1 MIFKHKTDF
10 MREIVR
16 LVAHG
21 YHYWTIGTTD
31 PKKLSGLMLKFDD
44 RYAINATP
52 QQRYRRK
59 GKGECNAQF
68 LAWQDETGAV
78 IWLLLATE
86 GEGVVR
92 QLEALKDCREKK
104 TRIGLTG
111 YELVKTPRKGEGATA
126 QWTFRINSENYTAWE
141 ERLKTAVRKWH
152 PHNDDLLKQA
162 LWSLRRIPG
171 FSEARRQGFA
181 LESYAK
187 AQWKRVQRGEWPFE
201 CIFIAWL
208 GRYQKPTLIDLPDLL
223 KAKKPV
229 LQDGGALDVKD

>member
-10 MREIVR
+10 MREVVR

-21 YHYWTIGTTD
+21 YHYWTGGTTD
-31 PKKLSGLMLKFDD
+31 PKKLSALILKFDD
-44 RYAINATP
+44 RYAINATA

-59 GKGECNAQF
+59 SKGDSNTQ
-68 LAWQDETGAV
+68 LLVWQDETGAV
-78 IWLLLATE
+78 IWLLLVTE

-92 QLEALKDCREKK
+92 QLEALNDCREKK

-126 QWTFRINSENYTAWE
+126 QWTWRIDSENYKAWE

-162 LWSLRRIPG
+162 LWSLRRVPG
-171 FSEARRQGFA
+171 FSESRRQAFA
-181 LESYAK
+181 LEQFAHG
-187 AQWKRVQRGEWPFE
+187 QWKRTQRGEWPFE
-201 CIFIAWL
+201 GLFIGWL
-208 GRYQKPTLIDLPDLL
+208 GRYQKPTL
-223 KAKKPV
+223 
-229 LQDGGALDVKD
+229 LDVADLIKVNNHKNNQ

>member
-10 MREIVR
+10 MREVVR

-21 YHYWTIGTTD
+21 YHWYTSGTTD
-31 PKKLSGLMLKFDD
+31 PKKLSALILKFDD

-59 GKGECNAQF
+59 SKGDSNTQL

-126 QWTFRINSENYTAWE
+126 QWTWRIDSENYAAWE

-152 PHNDDLLKQA
+152 THNDDLLKQA

-187 AQWKRVQRGEWPFE
+187 AQWKRVQRGEWPYE
-201 CIFIAWL
+201 GLFIGWL
-208 GRYQKPTLIDLPDLL
+208 GRYQKPTLLEPSALL

-229 LQDGGALDVKD
+229 WQDGEPLESND

>member
-21 YHYWTIGTTD
+21 YHWYTNGTTD

-59 GKGECNAQF
+59 AKGECNTQF
-68 LAWQDETGAV
+68 LAWQDETGSV
-78 IWLLLATE
+78 IWLLLSTE

-92 QLEALKDCREKK
+92 QLEALQDCREKK
-104 TRIGLTG
+104 HRIQLTG

-126 QWTFRINSENYTAWE
+126 QWTFRISSENYAAWE

-171 FSEARRQGFA
+171 FSETRRQGFA
-181 LESYAK
+181 LEGYAK
-187 AQWKRVQRGEWPFE
+187 AQWKRVQRAEWPFE
-201 CIFIAWL
+201 GVFIAWL

-229 LQDGGALDVKD
+229 LQDGGTLDVKD

>member
-1 MIFKHKTDF
+1 M
-10 MREIVR
+10 R

-44 RYAINATP
+44 RYSINATP

-59 GKGECNAQF
+59 SKGDSNTQF

-78 IWLLLATE
+78 IWLLLVTE

-92 QLEALKDCREKK
+92 QLEALKDCRERK

-126 QWTFRINSENYTAWE
+126 QWTWRIDSENYAAWE

-171 FSEARRQGFA
+171 FSESRRQAFA
-181 LESYAK
+181 LEQFAQG
-187 AQWKRVQRGEWPFE
+187 QWKRTQRGEWPFE
-201 CIFIAWL
+201 GLFIGWL
-208 GRYQKPTLIDLPDLL
+208 GRYQKPTLLDMSDIL
-223 KAKKPV
+223 KVVSKKNF
-229 LQDGGALDVKD
+229 A

>member
-10 MREIVR
+10 MREVVR

-21 YHYWTIGTTD
+21 YHWYTTGTTD

-59 GKGECNAQF
+59 AKGECNTHF
-68 LAWQDETGAV
+68 LALPDESGAV
-78 IWLLLATE
+78 FWLLLVTE

-111 YELVKTPRKGEGATA
+111 YELLKTPRKGATA
-126 QWTFRINSENYTAWE
+126 QWTWRIDSENFKAWE

-152 PHNDDLLKQA
+152 PHNDDLLKQS

-187 AQWKRVQRGEWPFE
+187 AQWKRSQRGEWPYE
-201 CIFIAWL
+201 GLFIGWL

-229 LQDGGALDVKD
+229 QQDGDTFDVKN

>member
-1 MIFKHKTDF
+1 

-21 YHYWTIGTTD
+21 YHWYTTGTTD

-59 GKGECNAQF
+59 SKGDSNTQF

-78 IWLLLATE
+78 IWLLLVTE

-92 QLEALKDCREKK
+92 QLEALKDCRERK

-111 YELVKTPRKGEGATA
+111 YELLKTPRKGEGATA
-126 QWTFRINSENYTAWE
+126 QWTWRIDSENFKAWE

-171 FSEARRQGFA
+171 FSESRRQAFA
-181 LESYAK
+181 LEQFAQG
-187 AQWKRVQRGEWPFE
+187 QWKRTQRGEWPFE
-201 CIFIAWL
+201 RLFIGWL

-229 LQDGGALDVKD
+229 LQDGGALDVKY

>member
-10 MREIVR
+10 MREVVR

-21 YHYWTIGTTD
+21 YHWHTTGTTD

-44 RYAINATP
+44 RYSINATP

-59 GKGECNAQF
+59 AKGECNTHF
-68 LAWQDETGAV
+68 LALPDEAGAV
-78 IWLLLATE
+78 FWLLLVTE
-86 GEGVVR
+86 GEGVIR
-92 QLEALKDCREKK
+92 QLESLQDCCEKK
-104 TRIGLTG
+104 SRIQLTG

-126 QWTFRINSENYTAWE
+126 QWTWRIDSENYAAWE

-171 FSEARRQGFA
+171 FSEARRQGFT

-187 AQWKRVQRGEWPFE
+187 AQWKRVQHGEWPFE
-201 CIFIAWL
+201 GVFIAWL

>member
-10 MREIVR
+10 MREVVR

-21 YHYWTIGTTD
+21 YHYWTTGTTD

-59 GKGECNAQF
+59 SKGDSNTQF

-78 IWLLLATE
+78 IWLLLVTE

-92 QLEALKDCREKK
+92 QLEALKDCRERK

-126 QWTFRINSENYTAWE
+126 QWTWRIDSENFKAWE

-171 FSEARRQGFA
+171 FSESRRQAFA
-181 LESYAK
+181 LEQFAQG
-187 AQWKRVQRGEWPFE
+187 QWKRTQRGEWPFE
-201 CIFIAWL
+201 RLFIGWL

>member
-1 MIFKHKTDF
+1 M
-10 MREIVR
+10 R

-31 PKKLSGLMLKFDD
+31 PKKFSGLMLKFDD
-44 RYAINATP
+44 RYSINATP

-59 GKGECNAQF
+59 SKGDSNTQF

-78 IWLLLATE
+78 IWLLLVTE

-92 QLEALKDCREKK
+92 QLEALKDCRERK

-126 QWTFRINSENYTAWE
+126 QWTWRIDSENYAAWE

-171 FSEARRQGFA
+171 FSESRRQAFA
-181 LESYAK
+181 LEQFAQG
-187 AQWKRVQRGEWPFE
+187 QWKRTQRGEWPFE
-201 CIFIAWL
+201 GLFIGWL
-208 GRYQKPTLIDLPDLL
+208 GRYQKPTLLDMSDIL
-223 KAKKPV
+223 KVVSKKNF
-229 LQDGGALDVKD
+229 A

>member
-1 MIFKHKTDF
+1 M
-10 MREIVR
+10 R

-44 RYAINATP
+44 RYSINATP

-59 GKGECNAQF
+59 SKGDSNTQF

-78 IWLLLATE
+78 IWLLLVTE

-92 QLEALKDCREKK
+92 QLEALKDCRERK

-126 QWTFRINSENYTAWE
+126 QWTWRIDSENYAAWE

-171 FSEARRQGFA
+171 FSESRRQAFA
-181 LESYAK
+181 LEQFAQG
-187 AQWKRVQRGEWPFE
+187 QWKRTQRGEWPFE
-201 CIFIAWL
+201 RLFIGWL

-229 LQDGGALDVKD
+229 LQDGGALDVKY

>member
-10 MREIVR
+10 MREVVR

-21 YHYWTIGTTD
+21 YHYCTTGTTE

-59 GKGECNAQF
+59 AKGECNTQF
-68 LAWQDETGAV
+68 LAWQDETCSV
-78 IWLLLATE
+78 IWLLLSTE

-126 QWTFRINSENYTAWE
+126 QWTWRIDSENYAAWE

-152 PHNDDLLKQA
+152 THNDDLLKQA

-187 AQWKRVQRGEWPFE
+187 AQWKRVQRAEWPFDGV
-201 CIFIAWL
+201 FIAWL

>member
-10 MREIVR
+10 MREVVR

-21 YHYWTIGTTD
+21 YHWYTTGTTD

-59 GKGECNAQF
+59 SKGDSNTQF

-78 IWLLLATE
+78 IWLLLVTE

-92 QLEALKDCREKK
+92 QLEALKDCRERK

-111 YELVKTPRKGEGATA
+111 YELLKTPRKGEGATA
-126 QWTFRINSENYTAWE
+126 QWTWRIDSENFKAWE

-201 CIFIAWL
+201 GVFIAWL
-208 GRYQKPTLIDLPDLL
+208 GRYQKPTLVDLPDLI

-229 LQDGGALDVKD
+229 LQDGGAFDVKD

>member
-10 MREIVR
+10 MREVVR

-21 YHYWTIGTTD
+21 YHYWTTGTTD

-59 GKGECNAQF
+59 SKGDNNSQ
-68 LAWQDETGAV
+68 LLVWQDETGAV
-78 IWLLLATE
+78 IWLLLVTE

-126 QWTFRINSENYTAWE
+126 QWTWRIDSENYAAWE

-152 PHNDDLLKQA
+152 PHNDDLIKQA
-162 LWSLRRIPG
+162 LWSLRRVPG
-171 FSEARRQGFA
+171 FSESRHQAFA
-181 LESYAK
+181 LEKFAQG
-187 AQWKRVQRGEWPFE
+187 QWKRAQRGEWPFDG
-201 CIFIAWL
+201 IFIGWL
-208 GRYQKPTLIDLPDLL
+208 GRYQKPTL
-223 KAKKPV
+223 
-229 LQDGGALDVKD
+229 LDVSDLIKAVGKVTNK